1 MNFLKQFCIK
11 AAIEK
16 LEEFTGI
23 LIDKKKIPGKTDV
36 IEFLLANEKKKIKI
50 EFGAA
55 IADLYEKGDELTV
68 AHIGRK
74 LINISDHKKK

>member
-11 AAIEK
+11 AAIKK

-23 LIDKKKIPGKTDV
+23 LVDKKKISGKTDV
-36 IEFLLANEKKKIKI
+36 IEFLLANEKKKIRI

-55 IADLYEKGDELTV
+55 IADLYKKGDELTV
-68 AHIGRK
+68 SHIGRK
-74 LINISDHKKK
+74 LINISGHRKK